1 MWNQPHRKPTPPK
14 KTIIECTEEEITT
27 LHDDDRYVRIGDLK
41 LPPGIDHK
49 DLLVELYD
57 PFDNGNFWGRIF
69 LRDEREVPNKN
80 YEKQL
85 KKYEKDLAKWESEVK
100 SLKEKKK
107 SKLEDELKHAEK
119 LLKKHGRLK

>member
-1 MWNQPHRKPTPPK
+1 MWNQPPPKPTPPK
-14 KTIIECTEEEITT
+14 KTIIECTDEEITT
-27 LHDDDRYVRIGDLK
+27 LYDDDGYVRIGDLK

-57 PFDNGNFWGRIF
+57 PLDNGEFRGRIF
-69 LRDEREVPNKN
+69 LRDEKEVPNKN

-100 SLKEKKK
+100 SLEEKKK
-107 SKLEDELKHAEK
+107 SKLEDELKRAEK